1 LNETKGGQ
9 KSIMK
14 RQVLINLVTLSCC
27 MLLAGPALDSRAS
40 AQNGSATE
48 AGTIQANSNSNGK
61 AKVSIQRLL
70 TFSGQTVIPGGASM
84 LVRNGKDVY
93 MSLHAAEL
101 TPGTVVTAWW
111 VFFNNPKKCATTPCS
126 VADLSNAE
134 VQPSLVNATGR
145 IVGAD
150 GTADF
155 GAFKSVGD
163 TTGAFTGSGLLNA
176 SKAEIHLVVRSHGP
190 AILDDAQTLSQQ
202 LSIFNGGCPPN
213 TCANLQ
219 VSIHQP

>member
-1 LNETKGGQ
+1 
-9 KSIMK
+9 
-14 RQVLINLVTLSCC
+14 
-27 MLLAGPALDSRAS
+27 MLLVLPVLTSRSS
-40 AQNGSATE
+40 AQNGSA
-48 AGTIQANSNSNGK
+48 AQSGIIQASSNSNGK
-61 AKVSIQRLL
+61 AKISVNQLL
-70 TFSGQTVIPGGASM
+70 TFSNQEVIPGGGSM
-84 LVRNGKDVY
+84 LLRSGKDVY
-93 MSLHAAEL
+93 MSLHAAGL
-101 TPGTVVTAWW
+101 TPGTAVTAWW

-134 VQPSLVNATGR
+134 VQASLVNATGR

-163 TTGAFTGSGLLNA
+163 TTGAFTGPGLLNA

-190 AILDDAQTLSQQ
+190 AILDDADQLKQQ

-213 TCANLQ
+213 TCANIQ